1 MRLKFMAVCIS
12 IAALVLVACEEK
24 VPIREFSKAKE
35 AIDLALSVKA
45 DQYSPLEMKEANDQ
59 LVKAHSVFIKDEKPE
74 DSVKNSEAAY
84 NKAIEAY
91 NKSAVLYAAD
101 AMKKADE
108 AITAADKVY
117 AEKLSPD
124 LFSQAKEL
132 YNSSNEKFEKKDYV
146 ATSAL
151 ADESYKKAVKARE
164 ESLDNKYQLQVK
176 IDEVHSI
183 LSKVEKYDYEAYAA
197 EKYNVASSKT
207 AEAEKCYNSEALK
220 EGFEKIETAKM
231 NANEAYKATMEGITV
246 KKIQEAENVVADAEK
261 SKGASVAEEDL
272 AAAKEAL
279 NNAKNMKNSGNYDES
294 ITYANEAIRLG
305 NEVIESG
312 KKSTVASVKD
322 QGQADKDKSKD
333 KDKDKAAGKTKKE
346 FVSEDE
352 DFYYYKVKSWEK
364 YEDCL
369 SRIAF
374 QYYKNAKMWGRIHK
388 ANNIKNPD
396 LIRPGWIIKVPKIKK

>member
-1 MRLKFMAVCIS
+1 MRLKLMSVLIFVIS
-12 IAALVLVACEEK
+12 LIFVACEEK

-35 AIDLALSVKA
+35 AIDRALSVKA

-59 LVKAHSVFIKDEKPE
+59 MVKAHEVLIKDEKPE

-84 NKAIEAY
+84 KKADEAY

-101 AMKKADE
+101 TMKKADE
-108 AITAADKVY
+108 AITAAEKAY

-124 LFSQAKEL
+124 LFSQARDL
-132 YNSSNEKFEKKDYV
+132 YNSSNEKFEKKDYK
-146 ATSAL
+146 ATVAL
-151 ADESYKKAVKARE
+151 AEESYAKAVKARE

-176 IDEVHSI
+176 IDEVHSL
-183 LSKVEKYDYEAYAA
+183 LSRIEKYDYEGYAA
-197 EKYNVASSKT
+197 DKYNVASSKT
-207 AEAEKCYNSEALK
+207 AEAEKCYESESLK
-220 EGFEKIETAKM
+220 EGFEKIEIAKI
-231 NANEAYKATMEGITV
+231 NADEAYKATMEGISG
-246 KKIQEAENVVADAEK
+246 KKIQEAENVVAEAEK
-261 SKGASVAEEDL
+261 TKVASSAEEDL

-305 NEVIESG
+305 NEVIENG

-322 QGQADKDKSKD
+322 QGQDADSEKTET
-333 KDKDKAAGKTKKE
+333 KTKKG

-352 DFYYYKVKSWEK
+352 NFYYYKVKTWEK
-364 YEDCL
+364 YEECL
-369 SRIAF
+369 SRIAL
-374 QYYKNAKMWGRIHK
+374 QYYKNAKMWRRIHK

-396 LIRPGWIIKVPKIKK
+396 LIRPGWIIKIPKIKK